1 MKMCS
6 TCNRE
11 LAADDFYANAAT
23 KDGRDTVCHECRNR
37 GVNLARLSRRVATWR
52 PGMRK
57 TREEYLAELEAL
69 RARARAVPVAPE
81 LLDYVARLARGGRQ
95 LPRVRLD
102 ARALAAGCWWGC
114 AWPRPSGRPP
124 ATIPTWQRAAW
135 RRSAPRSHSSRWAR

>member
-23 KDGRDTVCHECRNR
+23 KDGRDTVCRECRNR

-69 RARARAVPVAPE
+69 RAEYEDVTGRQYVPRNREVSSRVRRVTVGVIQGQQEAIDQ
-81 LLDYVARLARGGRQ
+81 LVARVDELQAEMAMLRTTVRGLSVASMG
-95 LPRVRLD
+95 
-102 ARALAAGCWWGC
+102 
-114 AWPRPSGRPP
+114 
-124 ATIPTWQRAAW
+124 
-135 RRSAPRSHSSRWAR
+135 